1 MKKYMYWLLAVV
13 VTLALSIYQRMTGPT
28 YPKKVTVELNGESYK
43 LKLPRSGVQ
52 KDEIVKLKGIPP
64 TTSAQ
69 LHYRQYQTPESSST
83 SSALPQQP
91 LSVSSGTAAAP
102 NQQSALPQHGYTTI
116 NFTCKDSMLQAALPV
131 QPVAGKLQYY
141 ITVGGKD
148 YPADEPTVIRFRN
161 DVPAMILVPH
171 ILLMFAAMLF
181 AVYTLMLVVTRKE
194 YGRWLKITVATLFVG
209 GFFFGPLVQHAAFGP
224 WWTGFPYG
232 TDLTDNKTL
241 LSFLVFVAALA
252 TLKWK
257 YNRWVVTAAVLFMI
271 LIFSIPHSAYGSEY
285 DYQTQQLKQ

>member
-52 KDEIVKLKGIPP
+52 KDEIVKLKGIPL

-69 LHYRQYQTPESSST
+69 LHYRQYQTPESST
-83 SSALPQQP
+83 TPAALPQQP
-91 LSVSSGTAAAP
+91 LSVSSGTAAAL
-102 NQQSALPQHGYTTI
+102 NQHDYTTI

-181 AVYTLMLVVTRKE
+181 AVYTLILVVTRKE

-209 GFFFGPLVQHAAFGP
+209 GFVFGPLVQHAAFGP

-257 YNRWVVTAAVLFMI
+257 YNRWVVAAAVLFMI

-285 DYQTQQLKQ
+285 DYETQQLKQ

>member
-13 VTLALSIYQRMTGPT
+13 ATLALSIYQRMTGPT

-69 LHYRQYQTPESSST
+69 LHYRQYQTPVSSST

-91 LSVSSGTAAAP
+91 LSVSSGTAAAL
-102 NQQSALPQHGYTTI
+102 NQHNYTTI

-161 DVPAMILVPH
+161 DVPAMILIPH

-194 YGRWLKITVATLFVG
+194 YGRWLKITLATLFVG
-209 GFFFGPLVQHAAFGP
+209 GFVFGPLVQHAAFGP

-257 YNRWVVTAAVLFMI
+257 YNRWVVAAAVLFMI

-285 DYQTQQLKQ
+285 DYETQQLKQ